1 MFVVN
6 FFSDKVEMFSTMKF
20 AIDTHMKNKKDTDE
34 KIFVDY
40 LADIAESE
48 DELMHN
54 AVTFFIAG
62 FHTTG
67 LCE

>member
-1 MFVVN
+1 
-6 FFSDKVEMFSTMKF
+6 MFSTMKF
-20 AIDTHMKNKKDTDE
+20 AIETHRKNKKDTDE

-40 LADIAESE
+40 LAEIAKSE
-48 DELMHN
+48 DELLDN

-67 LCE
+67 LCELLIEIVL